1 MESRE
6 FSELARENAMIFMDK
21 RSVNSVT
28 SGSAKTA
35 GF

>member
-1 MESRE
+1 MKNRA
-6 FSELARENAMIFMDK
+6 FIELARINVMLFMDK